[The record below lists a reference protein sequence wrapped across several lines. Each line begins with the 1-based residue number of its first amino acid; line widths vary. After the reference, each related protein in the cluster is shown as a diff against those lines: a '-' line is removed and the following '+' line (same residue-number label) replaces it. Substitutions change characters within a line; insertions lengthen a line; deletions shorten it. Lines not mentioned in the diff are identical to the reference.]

1 MSTVESGFMMS
12 CLLFSG
18 VWLYGGMPT
27 AISDFIVSCLRQ
39 CLTQWCLTPWHHA
52 YSGVV
57 LKVSCLQQS
66 RTKWCCAYSVVRLHY
81 VMPTAESDSIVS
93 CLQRSLT
100 SWCHAYSGVWLNGV
114 MPIQQ
119 SMSQWCHSCSG
130 VWLHGFML
138 TRSRTQWCYAHSGV
152 WLHGGMP
159 TQSLK
164 APRHDH

>member
-12 CLLFSG
+12 CLLYSG
-18 VWLYGGMPT
+18 VWLHGGMPT

-52 YSGVV
+52 YSGVG

-100 SWCHAYSGVWLNGV
+100 PWCHAYCTVEYDSMVSCLYSRVWVNGV
-114 MPIQQ
+114 IPAAVSDSMVSCLQQ
-119 SMSQWCHSCSG
+119 SLTPWCH
-130 VWLHGFML
+130 
-138 TRSRTQWCYAHSGV
+138 A
-152 WLHGGMP
+152 
-159 TQSLK
+159 
-164 APRHDH
+164 